1 MNIKSASV
9 GFVLVAIAIVVA
21 LFLLSA
27 LVLMWL
33 VNVVL
38 GQYEAELLTYGSSL
52 AITAL
57 LWLFGGALGLRNG
70 KD

>member
-9 GFVLVAIAIVVA
+9 GFVLLAIVIVVA

-27 LVLMWL
+27 LITMWL
-33 VNVVL
+33 VNIVL
-38 GQYEAELLTYGSSL
+38 GQYDIELLNYGSAM

-57 LWLFGGALGLRNG
+57 LWGLGGASKING